1 MEMDQPMPSP
11 LRLPDGS
18 YLRHTDAKH
27 ILGDLNNLHCV
38 EITGFSNLGKSALM
52 RLLAQPDVWLRELGE
67 AGGKFLPVYV
77 DCNRMLEMTDQGFY
91 ELVLRCLQESSP
103 PLAEDSNLTAAYET
117 LIAPASEF
125 QVPLSFSKGL
135 TAALSRSERKIVL
148 LFDEF
153 DEPFQHIDS
162 RVFLNL
168 RAKRDRFSETLIY
181 ATATTHPLA
190 ELRPGDHCGEF
201 CELFA
206 HHPWR
211 LAPLTLP
218 DVERSVQSYAEEH
231 SLALSLADAEF
242 VYQWT
247 GGHPGMLEVVCRL
260 LGEAVQ
266 AEDENA
272 DRWATHRTLVAQ
284 MRRDVTLRNEAEK
297 IWHGLTVAE
306 QAALVA
312 LSAGQHADDD
322 QINRLHQRHLL
333 LTVEGEKRVFSRVFA
348 SYLQQKQTVV
358 PPATA
363 RLQVDR
369 ESGEVL
375 IKGKSVET
383 LTRLEYQLMVMLFEN
398 ADKIVDKYQI
408 VTGVWGDDYIDSV
421 DDARIEKLVSRL
433 RQKVEPDPSNPQFI
447 TTVRGRGYRLLL
459 A

>member
-1 MEMDQPMPSP
+1 MPSP

-27 ILGDLNNLHCV
+27 ILGNLNNLHCV
-38 EITGFSNLGKSALM
+38 EVTGFSNLGKSSLM

-67 AGGKFLPVYV
+67 AGSEFLPVYV

-103 PLAEDSNLTAAYET
+103 QLAEDAELTTAYAT

-135 TAALSRSERKIVL
+135 TAALHASGRKIVL
-148 LFDEF
+148 LLDEF
-153 DEPFQHIDS
+153 DEPFQQIDS

-168 RAKRDRFSETLIY
+168 RAKRDRFRESLLY
-181 ATATTHPLA
+181 VTATTHALS
-190 ELRPGDHCGEF
+190 ELRPGEHCGEF

-218 DVERSVQSYAEEH
+218 DVERTLQIYAEEH
-231 SLALSLADAEF
+231 SLALTPADAEF

-247 GGHPGMLEVVCRL
+247 GGHPGMLDVVVRL
-260 LGEAVQ
+260 LGESVQ
-266 AEDENA
+266 ADDNGH
-272 DRWATHRTLVAQ
+272 DRWALHRGLVAQ
-284 MRRDVTLRNEAEK
+284 IRRDLTLRSEAEK
-297 IWHGLTVAE
+297 IWQGLTHAE
-306 QAALVA
+306 QQALLAVF
-312 LSAGQHADDD
+312 AGHPTDEV
-322 QINRLHQRHLL
+322 QIHRLKQRHLL
-333 LTVEGEKRVFSRVFA
+333 LSVEGESRVFGRLFA
-348 SYLQQKQTVV
+348 GYLQQKQTVT
-358 PPATA
+358 PPTAA
-363 RLQVDR
+363 RLQVDQ

-375 IKGKSVET
+375 VNGKSAET
-383 LTRLEYQLMVMLFEN
+383 LTRLEYQLMVLLFEN